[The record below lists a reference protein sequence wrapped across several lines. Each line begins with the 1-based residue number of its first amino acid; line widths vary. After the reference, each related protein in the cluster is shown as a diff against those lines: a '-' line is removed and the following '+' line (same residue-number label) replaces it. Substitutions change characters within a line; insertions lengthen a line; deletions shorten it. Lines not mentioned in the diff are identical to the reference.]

1 MAFPDEPPGALESKV
16 SMEAVPPVVLVHG
29 SWHGSWCW
37 SLVTEHLAG
46 LGVPAVAVD
55 MDGHGLHG
63 PSPLSRWSRPFDPD
77 AYATEPSAVATV
89 TASSAAAT
97 LVDRLRRIGN
107 GRPCVLVA
115 HSMGGVVAT
124 AVAEQ
129 APELVSELVYLSAY
143 APVSGK
149 PTSDYFSLPE
159 AGDTVLRLLIGDFAV
174 TGALRLD
181 TGDQERHQAVREAFY
196 HDVDDAT
203 AAAAISLLTSDAPI
217 GIPAETLTV
226 TAQRYGTVPHT
237 YLLCLRDKAFPV
249 ALQRR
254 FIAEID
260 AVSARPTTVRELDSS
275 HSPFLSRPPELAQ
288 AIASAHR
295 ATYS

>member
-1 MAFPDEPPGALESKV
+1 MDS
-16 SMEAVPPVVLVHG
+16 VPPVVLVHG

-55 MDGHGLHG
+55 LDGHGLKG
-63 PSPLSRWSRPFDPD
+63 PSPRARWRRPFDP
-77 AYATEPSAVATV
+77 AAFAAEPSPVATV

-97 LVDRLRRIGN
+97 LVGQLRRIGN
-107 GRPCVLVA
+107 GRPCVVVA

-124 AVAEQ
+124 AAAEQ

-159 AGDTVLRLLIGDFAV
+159 AGDAVLRLLVGDFAV
-174 TGALRLD
+174 TGALRID
-181 TGDQERHQAVREAFY
+181 PGDPDRHGALQHTFY
-196 HDVDDAT
+196 NDVDDTTAT
-203 AAAAISLLTSDAPI
+203 AAISLLTSDGPI

-226 TAQRYGTVPHT
+226 TAERYGTVPHT
-237 YLLCLRDKAFPV
+237 YLICLRDNAFPV
-249 ALQRR
+249 ALQRG
-254 FIAEID
+254 FVAEID
-260 AVSARPTTVRELDSS
+260 AVSDRPTTVRELETS
-275 HSPFLSRPPELAQ
+275 HSPFLSRPAELAQ

-295 ATYS
+295 DACAAAAR